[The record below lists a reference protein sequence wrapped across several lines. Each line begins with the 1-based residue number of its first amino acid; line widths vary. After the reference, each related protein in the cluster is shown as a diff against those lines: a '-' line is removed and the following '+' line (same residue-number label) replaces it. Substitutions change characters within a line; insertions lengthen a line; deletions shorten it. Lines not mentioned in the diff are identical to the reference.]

1 MKQLFLKSFGCQMN
15 IYDGDLMV
23 SAFKRA
29 GYTRA
34 EEPDHADVVLV
45 NTCAVR
51 EHAEEKVF
59 SALGELRKHKESKPD
74 MLIGVTGCM
83 AERLGKVIARRAP
96 YVDIVAGARSFGDI
110 LDLAAAAQH
119 GKGAVVSIGRDRPPP
134 AMDVTVRQD
143 PYRAFIAVARGCD
156 HHCTFCIVPATR
168 GREVGRPQAEIVDE
182 VRALVDDGVVEVTL
196 LGQNIDSYGKDRPDG
211 EDLHHLLHACHEVEG
226 LQRLRFVTS
235 HPEDMEEVIFDD
247 MANLPKL
254 CGALHIPPQSGS
266 SRVLKRMARGYTRE
280 KYLDIVHEFRRRFPE
295 GEIAADFIVGFP
307 GEEEEDF
314 EQSVTLLQE
323 VRPQQSF
330 IFRYSPRPG
339 TPSEKHFEDDVPLPV
354 KAARN
359 MRLLK
364 TQERVS
370 NEKHAA
376 MVGRTYEVL
385 VEGTSKKDPE
395 MLTGRTRGNHL
406 IHFRGSADLAGKLVD
421 VTVREFS
428 PVSLRGDLA
437 G

>member
-1 MKQLFLKSFGCQMN
+1 MKRLFLKSFGCQMN

-29 GYTRA
+29 GYERA
-34 EEPDHADVVLV
+34 EGPADADVVLV

-59 SALGELRKHKESKPD
+59 SALGELRKHKKKKPS
-74 MLIGVTGCM
+74 MLLGVTGCM
-83 AERLGKVIARRAP
+83 AERLGDVIARRAP

-110 LDLAAAAQH
+110 LDLADAAKR
-119 GKGAVVSIGRDRPPP
+119 GRRAVISIGHDRPPP
-134 AMDVTVRQD
+134 SMDVTVRQD

-196 LGQNIDSYGKDRPDG
+196 LGQNIDSYGKDRPEG
-211 EDLHHLLHACHEVEG
+211 ESLHHLLHACHEVEG
-226 LQRLRFVTS
+226 LRRLRFVTS
-235 HPEDMEEVIFDD
+235 HPEDMEEEIFDD

-280 KYLDIVHEFRRRFPE
+280 RYLDIVREFRRRFPE

-314 EQSVTLLQE
+314 EQSVTLLE
-323 VRPQQSF
+323 DVRPQQSF
-330 IFRYSPRPG
+330 VFRYSPRPG
-339 TPSEKHFEDDVPLPV
+339 TPSEKHFPDDVPLPV

-359 MRLLK
+359 LRLLK
-364 TQERVS
+364 AQERVS
-370 NEKHAA
+370 NEKHGA
-376 MVGRTYEVL
+376 MVGRTFEVL
-385 VEGTSKKDPE
+385 VEGVSKKDDA

-406 IHFRGSADLAGKLVD
+406 IHFPGSADLAGSMVD

-428 PVSLRGDLA
+428 PVSLRGEIA

>member
-1 MKQLFLKSFGCQMN
+1 
-15 IYDGDLMV
+15 
-23 SAFKRA
+23 
-29 GYTRA
+29 
-34 EEPDHADVVLV
+34 
-45 NTCAVR
+45 
-51 EHAEEKVF
+51 
-59 SALGELRKHKESKPD
+59 
-74 MLIGVTGCM
+74 
-83 AERLGKVIARRAP
+83 
-96 YVDIVAGARSFGDI
+96 
-110 LDLAAAAQH
+110 
-119 GKGAVVSIGRDRPPP
+119 
-134 AMDVTVRQD
+134 
-143 PYRAFIAVARGCD
+143 
-156 HHCTFCIVPATR
+156 
-168 GREVGRPQAEIVDE
+168 
-182 VRALVDDGVVEVTL
+182 
-196 LGQNIDSYGKDRPDG
+196 
-211 EDLHHLLHACHEVEG
+211 
-226 LQRLRFVTS
+226 
-235 HPEDMEEVIFDD
+235 MEEVIFDD

-266 SRVLKRMARGYTRE
+266 NRVLKRMARGYTRE

-295 GEIAADFIVGFP
+295 GEIAADFIIGFP
-307 GEEEEDF
+307 GEDEEDF

-364 TQERVS
+364 TQEHVS
-370 NEKHAA
+370 REKHAV
-376 MVGRTYEVL
+376 MVGRSYEVL

-428 PVSLRGDLA
+428 PVSLRGDLV